1 MRGEIARE
9 LAAAAA
15 TKHECWLNKKRKI
28 AI

>member
-9 LAAAAA
+9 LAAAA